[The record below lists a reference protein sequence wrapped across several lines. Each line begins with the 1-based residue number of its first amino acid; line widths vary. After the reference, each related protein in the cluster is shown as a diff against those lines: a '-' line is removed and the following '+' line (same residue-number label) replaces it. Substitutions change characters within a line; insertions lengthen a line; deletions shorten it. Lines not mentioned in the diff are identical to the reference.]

1 MHLKAM
7 KSFICGCLGRYSL
20 SGVLCFWLF
29 TSALPSAAQAPAR
42 GAETFREVLD
52 QVLHSHP
59 ALRAARQ
66 RLAGSQAWA
75 RGAGA
80 QPNPQLRLSVSAGDP
95 SEEANAL
102 VQRLE
107 IGGQPG
113 LRSKIATLQA
123 EQADARLLEV
133 QRDLGMRSAEAYYT
147 LWSTREAER
156 VFELRTELA
165 RKLQAASERRLK
177 AGEIA
182 ENQYLRSEL
191 ERAQAEAQLAQA
203 RGQRKTALN
212 RLNIL
217 LQRPADQEFFLPTG
231 AVPEEA
237 LAEPTRAT
245 LLRRINLRPEIRV
258 AELTAQIS
266 RLEADLLGRQRVPDL
281 EFEAY
286 RSSLGYGAERG
297 VRLSLVLPLWDWGQT
312 GAAAERRE
320 REAEAAETDVLVQR
334 QLVEQEVLAAWELYL
349 AERERREILRDQIQR
364 FYRQADLAYRGY
376 EAGLLTLLEV
386 LEAQRA
392 YRESML
398 EYVAAETAFQKR
410 RWDLHWLSGVPFI
423 EAPIPSPPPEKEQV
437 R

>member
-1 MHLKAM
+1 M
-7 KSFICGCLGRYSL
+7 KPLAFQILGRYRL
-20 SGVLCFWLF
+20 SGLLCFWLF
-29 TSALPSAAQAPAR
+29 VSTCPSAAQAPVPKTQ
-42 GAETFREVLD
+42 TFREVLD
-52 QVLHSHP
+52 QLLNSHP
-59 ALRAARQ
+59 ALKAARQ

-75 RGAGA
+75 EGAGA
-80 QPNPQLRLSVSAGDP
+80 QPNPQLRLSVPKGDP

-113 LRSKIATLQA
+113 LRSKIATLQT
-123 EQADARLLEV
+123 EQADARLLDV
-133 QRDLGMRSAEAYYT
+133 QRTLGMRSADAYYT
-147 LWSTREAER
+147 LWSTRETVG

-165 RKLQAASERRLK
+165 RKLQAAAERRLK

-182 ENQYLRSEL
+182 ENQYLRAEL
-191 ERAQAEAQLAQA
+191 EQAQAEAQLAQA

-212 RLNIL
+212 LLNIL
-217 LQRPADQEFFLPTG
+217 LQRPADQDFLLPTG

-237 LAEPTRAT
+237 LPEPTRAT
-245 LLRRINLRPEIRV
+245 LLQRINLRPEIRV
-258 AELTAQIS
+258 AELTAQIT

-286 RSSLGYGAERG
+286 RSSLGPGAEQG

-312 GAAAERRE
+312 GAAVERRE

-349 AERERREILRDQIQR
+349 SERERREILRGQIQR
-364 FYRQADLAYRGY
+364 FYRQADLARRGY

-392 YRESML
+392 YRESTL

-410 RWDLHWLSGVPFI
+410 RWDIHWLYGVSLNEDLI
-423 EAPIPSPPPEKEQV
+423 PIPSPPPEKEQE